1 MRSALDTTS
10 SSPTW
15 IAALGEERLR
25 TRVHGGSRTVGV
37 IGWPVAHSL
46 SPAIHNSA
54 FIAMDMDWVYV
65 PMPVPPDELPA
76 ALGGLRPLGFAGA
89 NVTMPHKTE
98 AAELAGSL
106 SEDAARLR
114 SVNTLVA
121 APDGL
126 AGHNT
131 DAPGFERFL
140 RRDAGFDPAGRSA
153 LLFGAGGAARACALA
168 LARGGLARLVVALR
182 DPERA
187 GALTETL
194 DGLETQVVV
203 IDAAAAPDAAADLVI
218 NATPLGAHGE
228 RLPLPPLH
236 EDMLVVDLLYRP
248 SVTPLQAAARRAG
261 AAAFGGLGLLLHQAA
276 LSFELWTGQPP
287 PLAVMSAAALAEL
300 A

>member
-1 MRSALDTTS
+1 M
-10 SSPTW
+10 
-15 IAALGEERLR
+15 R

-37 IGWPVAHSL
+37 IGWPLAHSL
-46 SPAIHNSA
+46 SPTIHNSA

-65 PMPVPPDELPA
+65 PMPVPPGELPA

-89 NVTMPHKTE
+89 NVTMPHKTRT
-98 AAELAGSL
+98 AELTDSL

-121 APDGL
+121 GPDGL

-140 RRDAGFDPAGRSA
+140 SRDAGFDPAGRSA
-153 LLFGAGGAARACALA
+153 LLFGGGGAARACALA

-182 DPERA
+182 DPARA
-187 GALTETL
+187 GDLERTL
-194 DGLETQVVV
+194 VGLETEISV
-203 IDAAAAPDAAADLVI
+203 IGFEAAPEGAVDLVI
-218 NATPLGAHGE
+218 NATPLGAEGE
-228 RLPLPPLH
+228 QLPLPPLH
-236 EDMLVVDLLYRP
+236 AHMLVVDLLYRP
-248 SVTPLQAAARRAG
+248 NVTPMLTAARTAG